1 VKASAHRT
9 ASDGWAHRI
18 ETRGHHLVADEP
30 TEQGGE
36 DRGPTPQELLAAS
49 LAACTAI
56 TIEMYAKRKGWEIG
70 DVEVECEYQQADR
83 ESPTLFKLNLRLPS
97 GLSEEQI
104 TRLEAI
110 AAKCPVHRTLQGEA
124 VFEQRVE
131 LV

>member
-9 ASDGWAHRI
+9 ASNGWAHRI

-30 TEQGGE
+30 AEQGGE